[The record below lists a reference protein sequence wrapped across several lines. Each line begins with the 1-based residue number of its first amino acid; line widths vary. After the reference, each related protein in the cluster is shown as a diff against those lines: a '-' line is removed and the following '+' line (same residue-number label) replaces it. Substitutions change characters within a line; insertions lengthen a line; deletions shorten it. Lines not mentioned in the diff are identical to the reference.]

1 MYLTRFKTK
10 QDKGQTMKKLIR
22 KIWVRFLEIFGN
34 IKIFKYPM
42 FVVYDPDYFK
52 MNGEKI
58 K

>member
-1 MYLTRFKTK
+1 MSLMKFKTK
-10 QDKGQTMKKLIR
+10 IKYKTMKKLIR

-42 FVVYDPDYFK
+42 FVVYDQEYFK
-52 MNGEKI
+52 MTGDKI

>member
-1 MYLTRFKTK
+1 
-10 QDKGQTMKKLIR
+10 MKKLIR
-22 KIWVRFLEIFGN
+22 KIWIKFLEIFGN

-42 FVVYDPDYFK
+42 FVVYGPDYFK

>member
-1 MYLTRFKTK
+1 
-10 QDKGQTMKKLIR
+10 MKKLIR

-42 FVVYDPDYFK
+42 FAVYDPDYFK
-52 MNGEKI
+52 MTGDKI

>member
-1 MYLTRFKTK
+1 MSLMKFKTK
-10 QDKGQTMKKLIR
+10 IKYKTMKKLIR
-22 KIWVRFLEIFGN
+22 KILVRFLEIFGN

-52 MNGEKI
+52 MTGDKI

>member
-1 MYLTRFKTK
+1 MSLMKFKTK
-10 QDKGQTMKKLIR
+10 IKYKSMKKLIR
-22 KIWVRFLEIFGN
+22 KIWVGFLEIFGN

-42 FVVYDPDYFK
+42 FIVYDPEYFK